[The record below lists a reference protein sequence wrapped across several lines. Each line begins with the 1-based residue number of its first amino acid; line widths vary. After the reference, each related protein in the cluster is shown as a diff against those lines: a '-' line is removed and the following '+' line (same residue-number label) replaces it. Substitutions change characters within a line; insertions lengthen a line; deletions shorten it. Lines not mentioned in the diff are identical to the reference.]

1 MQLKDVAE
9 IPSSK
14 AESHVNDNHD
24 VYQNKKRRS
33 KKRNFYEWRLFSY
46 IIASTLRYFGLLLFL
61 FSTNFFYSFIKEV
74 TLNYWCDLPSES
86 KQGSKKTSQLP
97 FLDKFT

>member
-1 MQLKDVAE
+1 M
-9 IPSSK
+9 
-14 AESHVNDNHD
+14 
-24 VYQNKKRRS
+24 KK
-33 KKRNFYEWRLFSY
+33 YSY

-61 FSTNFFYSFIKEV
+61 FLTNFFYSFIKEV